1 MCGIAGYFS
10 TSHAFSSDDLKQMT
24 ESILHRGPD
33 AGGYFEDNWVGLGNR
48 RLSIIDLSVLAN
60 QPIHSQSGRYVIS
73 YNGEVYNFRE
83 IAREL
88 TRLNPALQLHTSGDT
103 EVVLEAF
110 AQWGPQC
117 VNRFNGMF
125 AFAIYDK
132 QENQLYLFRDRV
144 GIKPLYYFYD
154 GKNFAFASELKA
166 LTHAQQIRSSLSI
179 NKNIISTFLYLGY
192 VPEPHCIFHNIFKM
206 PSGSV
211 LTINKYGLNISSYWK
226 PEEKIDQEVYRF
238 FYTAKRRFKELLTD
252 AVNYCLISDVPY
264 GIFLSGGT
272 DSSLVAAVAQKLT
285 PQKVTTFTIG
295 FKEAKFNEA
304 PHARNVAKYL
314 NTEHHEFTASYAD
327 ALQLFDEIISTYDE
341 PFADSSSVPTM
352 LVSKLARNH
361 VKMVL
366 SGDGGDELFWGYG
379 AYKWASRLSNPFI
392 SLFRHQISYSLSK
405 FSNREKR
412 AAHLFEY
419 PDKETIKGHI
429 FSQEQGYFSENEIHM
444 LMTPDFSHEIF
455 HEENFTSLRRNLNP
469 KEDQSLYD
477 LKFYLKDDLLA
488 KVDRASMK
496 YGLEVRVPIL
506 DYRIVE
512 FAINLHSKLKMHGN
526 VQKYML
532 KETLADYLPRNLF
545 VRPKW
550 GFSLPMQ
557 LWLNN
562 ELKYLVDDYL
572 NESTINHYGIVQ
584 YPFVRELKK
593 RFFAGEEYLYQ
604 RLWALIILHK
614 FLSEFDKRKNP
625 AQQKPAMEV
634 PA

>member
-1 MCGIAGYFS
+1 MCGISGYFS
-10 TSHAFSSDDLKQMT
+10 SSQAFSADDLRRMT
-24 ESILHRGPD
+24 ESIRHRGPD
-33 AGGYFEDNWVGLGNR
+33 AGGYFEDDVVGLGNR
-48 RLSIIDLSVLAN
+48 RLSIIDLSARAN

-83 IAREL
+83 ITREL
-88 TRLNPALQLHTSGDT
+88 SRINPKLQLHSSGDT

-132 QENQLYLFRDRV
+132 QEKQLFLFRDRM
-144 GIKPLYYFYD
+144 GIKPLYYYYD

-166 LTHAQQIRSSLSI
+166 LTHVQRIRSSLSI
-179 NKNIISTFLYLGY
+179 NKDIISTFLYLGY
-192 VPEPHCIFHNIFKM
+192 VPEPHSIFRNIFKM

-211 LTINKYGLNISSYWK
+211 LSINKYGLNISSYWK
-226 PEEKIDQEVYRF
+226 PEEKIDQEVFRF

-252 AVNYCLISDVPY
+252 AVNYRLISDVPY

-304 PHARNVAKYL
+304 PHARSIAKYL

-412 AAHLFEY
+412 AANLFEY
-419 PDKETIKGHI
+419 PDKKTIRGHI
-429 FSQEQGYFSENEIHM
+429 FSQEQGYFSESEIQG
-444 LMTPDFSHEIF
+444 LMTPDFAHSIF
-455 HEENFTSLRRNLNP
+455 HEENFKSLRRSLNA

-477 LKFYLKDDLLA
+477 LKYYLKDDLLT

-526 VQKYML
+526 IQKYLL
-532 KETLADYLPRNLF
+532 KETLAEYLPRNLF
-545 VRPKW
+545 ARPKW

-584 YPFVRELKK
+584 YPFVKNLKK

-614 FLSEFDKRKNP
+614 FLSEFDKRKSP
-625 AQQKPAMEV
+625 AVETPALQV